1 MSLIMEGWRQ
11 HLNELDDC
19 PTQPISVGDFKIA
32 LKLSIEEPSVQKDML
47 QQIKD
52 SGERI
57 GNLNTIFTAVG
68 LLAAIPTIGAAA
80 GIGFA
85 AGLLGTLAFAYREKQ
100 EKTNDKAVDSL
111 LALLCIDN
119 DLLEVVHDNIETE
132 YWQNSDLKDR
142 VEAYANSADDN
153 EPMPNF
159 TQHFLTW
166 LNTQSDYSADT
177 AGSPNTQVIEK

>member
-1 MSLIMEGWRQ
+1 MESWRQ

-32 LKLSIEEPSVQKDML
+32 LKLSIEEPSVQKDTL
-47 QQIKD
+47 QQMKD

-57 GNLNTIFTAVG
+57 GDYNKIFT
-68 LLAAIPTIGAAA
+68 
-80 GIGFA
+80 A
-85 AGLLGTLAFAYREKQ
+85 AGLLSAVPMAGASAGLAFGAALLGTVAFAYRAKQ
-100 EKTNDKAVDSL
+100 EKANDKIVDNL

-132 YWQNSDLKDR
+132 YWKNSDLKDR

-159 TQHFLTW
+159 TQHFIEW

-177 AGSPNTQVIEK
+177 TGSPNTQVIEK